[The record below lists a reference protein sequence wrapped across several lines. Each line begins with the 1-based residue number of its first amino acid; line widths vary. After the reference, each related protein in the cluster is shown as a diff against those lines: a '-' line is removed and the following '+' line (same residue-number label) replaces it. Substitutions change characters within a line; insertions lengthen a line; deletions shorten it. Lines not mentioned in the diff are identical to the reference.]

1 MVITGLTRN
10 SPELRRF
17 RPHKT
22 LDLSGFQNIK
32 IEYFFLFSPVVLS
45 KSFSN
50 EKNYSLEDTR
60 RVVREVEGATLEM
73 SCTEMYLGFESLT
86 LRHRKSL

>member
-1 MVITGLTRN
+1 MVITGRTRN

-22 LDLSGFQNIK
+22 LDSSGFQNIK

-45 KSFSN
+45 KSFLN
-50 EKNYSLEDTR
+50 EKTTVWKIHGELSER
-60 RVVREVEGATLEM
+60 SKVRHSKCRVQK
-73 SCTEMYLGFESLT
+73 CT
-86 LRHRKSL
+86 